1 MNLKRDITRLCKEQ
15 FNKKKQA
22 TQLKACLNDQE
33 RHFSKDMQMI
43 NSTQKEAP
51 TISYQWNAI
60 ILYSNYI
67 DYNK

>member
-51 TISYQWNAI
+51 HH
-60 ILYSNYI
+60 
-67 DYNK
+67 